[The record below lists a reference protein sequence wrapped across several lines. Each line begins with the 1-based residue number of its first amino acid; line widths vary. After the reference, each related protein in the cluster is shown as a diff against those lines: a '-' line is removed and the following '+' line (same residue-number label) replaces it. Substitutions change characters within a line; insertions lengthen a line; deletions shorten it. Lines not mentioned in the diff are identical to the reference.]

1 MGSRVWKNIYS
12 FAFHSYSG
20 RNGCRRI
27 WDSYKYSS
35 FTKGKFRLED
45 ISRRLSC
52 NDWENIDPDLRSPS
66 PEPIYDPKT
75 GIRINTREIRT
86 KEQYVKEKNSII
98 EELIKIDDTYT
109 PPADYKP
116 PKKTKKLFIPESGDY
131 NFIGL
136 ILGPRGS
143 TQRELEK
150 KSGCK
155 ISIRG
160 KGSNWVN
167 LI

>member
-1 MGSRVWKNIYS
+1 M
-12 FAFHSYSG
+12 
-20 RNGCRRI
+20 
-27 WDSYKYSS
+27 
-35 FTKGKFRLED
+35 
-45 ISRRLSC
+45 
-52 NDWENIDPDLRSPS
+52 
-66 PEPIYDPKT
+66 
-75 GIRINTREIRT
+75 
-86 KEQYVKEKNSII
+86 
-98 EELIKIDDTYT
+98 
-109 PPADYKP
+109 
-116 PKKTKKLFIPESGDY
+116 KKLFIPEIENY

-167 LI
+167 CKFIN